1 MFEIETVSLFQEDAY
16 FFFQPPHFEIEYQHK
31 MIIKNPILCHIG
43 LKEIRKIL
51 FGIVIS

>member
-1 MFEIETVSLFQEDAY
+1 MFEIERVSLFREDAY

-31 MIIKNPILCHIG
+31 MIKKNHILSHIG
-43 LKEIRKIL
+43 LKGIRKIL